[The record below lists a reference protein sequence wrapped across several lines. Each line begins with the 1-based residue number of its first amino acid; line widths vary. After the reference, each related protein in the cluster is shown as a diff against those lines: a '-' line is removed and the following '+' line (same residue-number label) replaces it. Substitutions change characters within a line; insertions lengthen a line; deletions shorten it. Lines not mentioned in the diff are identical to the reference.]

1 MNEYGEGGTSRE
13 KSPLSIPLPLQ
24 ELLLRKQT
32 DSPEKT
38 GVSVC
43 FFITAPFQGSGY
55 ERIFVGFSIHFC
67 VYMNCNLFV
76 FRDLISTLAFFA
88 VKSKEIAFL
97 MKNKEIFAKLL
108 TKRKMSFILLSVN
121 RRERVVAE
129 QMRFQRAAGGGIA
142 AGQNREWAFEGEPN
156 SMTVGFDGVPPV

>member
-1 MNEYGEGGTSRE
+1 MN
-13 KSPLSIPLPLQ
+13 
-24 ELLLRKQT
+24 
-32 DSPEKT
+32 
-38 GVSVC
+38 V
-43 FFITAPFQGSGY
+43 
-55 ERIFVGFSIHFC
+55 FVGFGIHSWF
-67 VYMNCNLFV
+67 YTSNNSFV
-76 FRDLISTLAFFA
+76 FRDLISTLCFFA

-156 SMTVGFDGVPPV
+156 SMTVGFDGGRFRYHCAVYGSTRLSGDACLYTGGTADFCKKVRPGYQER